1 MKHLMIR
8 RKSSDSPYR
17 LLLNPAQH
25 LKDKYDFRLDLENTG
40 LKNFFEQRI
49 ILRDFTDKYIIELKL
64 VGIEADDIFIS
75 LRDNTMILKTI
86 FDGELIVEEVIFRD
100 KIDKDSIEA
109 QRRDEIFV
117 MTLIKDNK

>member
-1 MKHLMIR
+1 
-8 RKSSDSPYR
+8 
-17 LLLNPAQH
+17 
-25 LKDKYDFRLDLENTG
+25 
-40 LKNFFEQRI
+40 
-49 ILRDFTDKYIIELKL
+49 
-64 VGIEADDIFIS
+64 
-75 LRDNTMILKTI
+75 MILKTI